1 MTEINDSPTN
11 SRLKRLIFRSV
22 HRGCKETDLVFGQF
36 AAEALP
42 SLQGQ
47 ELDTY
52 ERLLDEDDADIWQWL
67 IGKQSCAPE
76 YTNLIN
82 TLKTYGVPK

>member
-1 MTEINDSPTN
+1 MTDNHD

-36 AAEALP
+36 AAQTLP
-42 SLQGQ
+42 TLRGP

-67 IGKQSCAPE
+67 IGKRPCAPE
-76 YTNLIN
+76 YTSLIA
-82 TLKTYGVPK
+82 TLKTYGVPKD

>member
-1 MTEINDSPTN
+1 MPDLITDPRI
-11 SRLKRLIFRSV
+11 KRLIFRSV

-36 AAEALP
+36 ASTHLHHLE
-42 SLQGQ
+42 G
-47 ELDTY
+47 EDLDTY

-67 IGKQSCAPE
+67 IGKSAPKAQ

-82 TLKTYGVPK
+82 TLKTFGIPQEL

>member
-1 MTEINDSPTN
+1 MTDTTD

-36 AAEALP
+36 ATLTLP
-42 SLQGQ
+42 SLKGA

-52 ERLLDEDDADIWQWL
+52 ERLLDEDDADIWAWL
-67 IGKQSCAPE
+67 IGKSPPAPE
-76 YTNLIN
+76 YQSLIN
-82 TLKTYGVPK
+82 TLKTYGVPQD

>member
-1 MTEINDSPTN
+1 MNDSAD

-36 AAEALP
+36 AESALP
-42 SLQGQ
+42 HLRGA

-67 IGKQSCAPE
+67 IGRSSPAPE
-76 YTNLIN
+76 YAGLID
-82 TLKTYGVPK
+82 TLKTYGVPQK